1 MLPLF
6 HKFLGF
12 FLTELVVVEWR
23 IWNISSLDCMC
34 NGMVWSWLE
43 EWWFTLVGVFR
54 SLAAVGLLPDDTTT
68 SVAGAFVACR
78 CSLVVLSG
86 PMGKRVLMLLLLL
99 VVVVVVLLAA
109 FVEGFVCQ
117 TVIFGNAS
125 SFDAVWL
132 CWSSREPWAGEKKD

>member
-1 MLPLF
+1 M
-6 HKFLGF
+6 
-12 FLTELVVVEWR
+12 
-23 IWNISSLDCMC
+23 
-34 NGMVWSWLE
+34 
-43 EWWFTLVGVFR
+43 FR

-99 VVVVVVLLAA
+99 VVVVVLLAA

-125 SFDAVWL
+125 SFDAV
-132 CWSSREPWAGEKKD
+132 

>member
-1 MLPLF
+1 M
-6 HKFLGF
+6 
-12 FLTELVVVEWR
+12 
-23 IWNISSLDCMC
+23 
-34 NGMVWSWLE
+34 
-43 EWWFTLVGVFR
+43 FR

-99 VVVVVVLLAA
+99 VVVVLLAA

-125 SFDAVWL
+125 SFDAV
-132 CWSSREPWAGEKKD
+132 